1 MKYTK
6 ITTKYMMHALVDF
19 PNISLFISICILRLC
34 KIKQMKTKLVLFK
47 QILRGTTGSILTII
61 FCVHDFTNIPALNKL
76 YVMRFCVNLYVF
88 SMINIDYVLKFYQ
101 LLWHR
106 DDIECLHANITLTG
120 LCCTRWQVSSYWS
133 REKWSLY
140 NRVWLHRVHIYDI
153 STYWSLE
160 LTHWGRVTHI
170 CASQVTIVGSDN
182 GLSPDRR
189 QAIIWTNAEILLIEP
204 LGTTLSDILI
214 EVDTFPF

>member
-1 MKYTK
+1 
-6 ITTKYMMHALVDF
+6 
-19 PNISLFISICILRLC
+19 
-34 KIKQMKTKLVLFK
+34 MKTKLVLFARSVSSK
-47 QILRGTTGSILTII
+47 SYNEPPVRFWQNLFVFT
-61 FCVHDFTNIPALNKL
+61 TNIHALNKL
-76 YVMRFCVNLYVF
+76 YVIYFCVNLYVF
-88 SMINIDYVLKFYQ
+88 SMINIDFFLKFYQ

-133 REKWSLY
+133 REKRSLY

-170 CASQVTIVGSDN
+170 CASQVTVVGSDN

-204 LGTTLSDILI
+204 LRTTLSDMLI
-214 EVDTFPF
+214 EVDTFSILENIIENVAWKMAAIWSWPQYVNSLPPMMQ